1 MEAFRFI
8 NIGFGNTVNAG
19 KIIAIVSPDSAP
31 VKRLVSKA
39 REDGRTVDAT
49 QGRKTKAVLIME
61 NDRIILSAL
70 LPETIR
76 GRAQGTR
83 EDMSREEEEK
93 GTVVGRL
100 LNDYD
105 HYTLSVSMTTR
116 KPREGEVH
124 GVNYYFVSN
133 EEFEEMISNGG
144 LLEYAGYADHYYG
157 TPRSF
162 VEKNMAKGKD
172 VILEIEVQGA
182 MQIKKAFP
190 DAVLIFI
197 TTPSAAVMAK
207 RLIGR
212 KTETEEQ
219 IDNRFKRAVEEAEH
233 LAKYEYIV
241 VNDDLEVCVREV
253 NRIVDTGEG
262 GVKFDPEFKKKF
274 LRELLEIIEEREQ
287 AARDRVSGI

>member
-1 MEAFRFI
+1 MAENER
-8 NIGFGNTVNAG
+8 AG
-19 KIIAIVSPDSAP
+19 K
-31 VKRLVSKA
+31 LVVIS
-39 REDGRTVDAT
+39 GFSGV
-49 QGRKTKAVLIME
+49 G
-61 NDRIILSAL
+61 
-70 LPETIR
+70 
-76 GRAQGTR
+76 
-83 EDMSREEEEK
+83 K
-93 GTVVGRL
+93 GTVVNRL
-100 LNDYD
+100 LSDYD

-133 EEFEEMISNGG
+133 EQFEEMIRNGG
-144 LLEYAGYADHYYG
+144 LLEHAGYADHYYG

-162 VEKNMAKGKD
+162 VEENMAKGKD

-219 IDNRFKRAVEEAEH
+219 IDNRFRRAVEEAEH
-233 LAKYEYIV
+233 LERYDYIV
-241 VNDDLEVCVREV
+241 VNDELDACVREV
-253 NRIVDTGEG
+253 NGIVESGEG
-262 GVKFDPEFKKKF
+262 GVIYDPQFKSKF
-274 LRELLEIIEEREQ
+274 LRELLEIIAERTE
-287 AARDRVSGI
+287 AARERLAAEQEIKK

>member
-1 MEAFRFI
+1 MAENER
-8 NIGFGNTVNAG
+8 AG
-19 KIIAIVSPDSAP
+19 K
-31 VKRLVSKA
+31 LVVIS
-39 REDGRTVDAT
+39 GFSGV
-49 QGRKTKAVLIME
+49 G
-61 NDRIILSAL
+61 
-70 LPETIR
+70 
-76 GRAQGTR
+76 
-83 EDMSREEEEK
+83 K

-116 KPREGEVH
+116 KPREGEAH
-124 GVNYYFVSN
+124 GVNYYFVTN
-133 EEFEEMISNGG
+133 EEFEEMIRNGG

-162 VEKNMAKGKD
+162 VEENMAKGKD

-219 IDNRFKRAVEEAEH
+219 IDNRFKRAVEEIKH
-233 LAKYEYIV
+233 LESYDYIV
-241 VNDDLEVCVREV
+241 VNDDLDDCVREI
-253 NRIVDTGEG
+253 NGIVENEEG
-262 GVKFDPEFKKKF
+262 GVSLDPKFKTRF
-274 LRELLEIIEEREQ
+274 LSELLEIIDERTQ
-287 AARDRVSGI
+287 AARARLAADRSHRK

>member
-1 MEAFRFI
+1 MTENER
-8 NIGFGNTVNAG
+8 AG
-19 KIIAIVSPDSAP
+19 K
-31 VKRLVSKA
+31 LVVIS
-39 REDGRTVDAT
+39 GFSGV
-49 QGRKTKAVLIME
+49 G
-61 NDRIILSAL
+61 
-70 LPETIR
+70 
-76 GRAQGTR
+76 
-83 EDMSREEEEK
+83 K
-93 GTVVGRL
+93 GTVVNRL
-100 LNDYD
+100 LSDYD

-133 EEFEEMISNGG
+133 EQFEEMIRNGG
-144 LLEYAGYADHYYG
+144 LLEHAGYADHYYG

-162 VEKNMAKGKD
+162 VEENMAKGKD

-219 IDNRFKRAVEEAEH
+219 IDNRFRRAVEEAEH
-233 LAKYEYIV
+233 LERYDYIV
-241 VNDDLEVCVREV
+241 VNDELDACVREV
-253 NRIVDTGEG
+253 NGIVESGEG
-262 GVKFDPEFKKKF
+262 GVIYDHQFKSKF
-274 LRELLEIIEEREQ
+274 LRELLEIIAERTE
-287 AARDRVSGI
+287 AARERLAAEQEIKK

>member
-1 MEAFRFI
+1 MTENER
-8 NIGFGNTVNAG
+8 AG
-19 KIIAIVSPDSAP
+19 K
-31 VKRLVSKA
+31 LVVIS
-39 REDGRTVDAT
+39 GFSGV
-49 QGRKTKAVLIME
+49 G
-61 NDRIILSAL
+61 
-70 LPETIR
+70 
-76 GRAQGTR
+76 
-83 EDMSREEEEK
+83 K

-133 EEFEEMISNGG
+133 EEFEEMIRNGG

-162 VEKNMAKGKD
+162 VEENMANGKD

-241 VNDDLEVCVREV
+241 INDDLEDCVREV
-253 NRIVDTGEG
+253 NRIVETGEG
-262 GVKFDPEFKKKF
+262 GVRFDPDFKERF
-274 LRELLEIIEEREQ
+274 LRELLEIIEGRAQE
-287 AARDRVSGI
+287 ARNRVSGT

>member
-1 MEAFRFI
+1 MSK
-8 NIGFGNTVNAG
+8 G
-19 KIIAIVSPDSAP
+19 KI
-31 VKRLVSKA
+31 
-39 REDGRTVDAT
+39 
-49 QGRKTKAVLIME
+49 AVI
-61 NDRIILSAL
+61 SGFSGA
-70 LPETIR
+70 
-76 GRAQGTR
+76 G
-83 EDMSREEEEK
+83 K
-93 GTVVGRL
+93 GTVVRTL
-100 LNDYD
+100 MEKYD
-105 HYTLSVSMTTR
+105 HYALSVSMTTR
-116 KPREGEVH
+116 SPRDGEVH
-124 GVNYYFVSN
+124 GREYYFVSH
-133 EEFEEMISNGG
+133 EEFRDAIDKDGF
-144 LLEYAGYADHYYG
+144 LEYAYYEGSSNNYG
-157 TPRSF
+157 TPRAF
-162 VEKNMAKGKD
+162 VEENLNKD
-172 VILEIEVQGA
+172 RHVILEIEVQGA